1 MFAIKIKEKKMEIV
15 EIIKKVVQELIL
27 PEFGTIKKENEEIK
41 GLLQLTNQRLDNMNA
56 HLIDQSRR
64 IDETNKRIDE
74 TNKRIDETNMGLI
87 ARMDE
92 MNRSLIARIDETNK
106 RIDETNRWLIARMDG
121 TNERIDQLYRVVVRR
136 EEQDK
141 LEIRVMN
148 MEREMVVIKEELL
161 KLAA

>member
-56 HLIDQSRR
+56 HLIDQSR
-64 IDETNKRIDE
+64 RIDE

>member
-1 MFAIKIKEKKMEIV
+1 MEIV

-92 MNRSLIARIDETNK
+92 MNRSLIV

>member
-1 MFAIKIKEKKMEIV
+1 MEIV

-64 IDETNKRIDE
+64 IDEM
-74 TNKRIDETNMGLI
+74 NKRIDETNMGLI